1 MPEVAVV
8 NTEGAEVGKI
18 KLSPEVFELAPHAS
32 LMHMAVVTHLA
43 NRRAGNADTLTRA
56 EVRGGGRKPY
66 RQKGTG
72 RARQGTIRSPL
83 YAGGGVVFGPHPRDY
98 DQKMPKKMRRKAT
111 KCALSAKLAEKQMMI
126 LDELKMDAIST
137 RALVEIL
144 EKLGVEGKTMLV
156 LGEPDEIVRKSAR
169 NIPWV
174 MLRVAP
180 TISTYDILNSD
191 ILIFTKGAVAKVEEA
206 HAK

>member
-1 MPEVAVV
+1 
-8 NTEGAEVGKI
+8 
-18 KLSPEVFELAPHAS
+18 
-32 LMHMAVVTHLA
+32 
-43 NRRAGNADTLTRA
+43 
-56 EVRGGGRKPY
+56 
-66 RQKGTG
+66 
-72 RARQGTIRSPL
+72 
-83 YAGGGVVFGPHPRDY
+83 
-98 DQKMPKKMRRKAT
+98 
-111 KCALSAKLAEKQMMI
+111 LSAKLAEKQMMI

-191 ILIFTKGAVAKVEEA
+191 MLIFTKGAVAKVEEA